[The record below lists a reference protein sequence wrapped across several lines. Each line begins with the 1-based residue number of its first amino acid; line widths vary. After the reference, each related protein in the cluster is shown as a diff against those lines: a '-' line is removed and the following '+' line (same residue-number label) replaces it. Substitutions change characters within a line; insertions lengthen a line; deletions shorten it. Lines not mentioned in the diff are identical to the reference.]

1 MFNKTESEK
10 IIKWEGKNVVNNV
23 LVYVFNAII
32 LMLLFVLFV
41 YINGETGGI
50 SIKEYFAETKKAV
63 QFAVFLS
70 TVVGITAVYI
80 FFEDRNFMRSA
91 SNSEMFFLV
100 IEISLACA
108 FFVGKYVNIY
118 LRPLAMSSLIVLF
131 LTDKRN
137 AIFVGAITSII
148 VFLTDIYAGV
158 LTGFDTY
165 VALITGFSASV
176 ISVFVMDKVYS
187 RLKMLVL
194 SFIASAP
201 VVICAIMSLIE
212 SEFKNVEI
220 ILPSSVFS
228 GLLSAALLIIFLPV
242 FEFIFSRVSCFKLAE
257 LNDHK
262 AKLIRRLIKEAPGT
276 FNHSLVVSN
285 IAEACATAI
294 EEDGLLA
301 RTCAYY
307 HDIGKLRR
315 PEYFSENQTDGV
327 NPHNDLTPE
336 LSATIIKSHAL
347 DGYKLLLKNRYP
359 KEIADVA
366 IQHHGTLPILFFYD
380 KAKKFTDGE
389 VDINEFSYA
398 GPKPQ
403 SKIAAIIM
411 IADGCEAA
419 VRTLKERS
427 REKVSDVVRKIV
439 NDRMELGQFDE
450 CEITIKELNIIIGT
464 VVNNLT
470 GIYHK
475 RVKYPKVS
483 LDGIKDLKEESI

>member
-10 IIKWEGKNVVNNV
+10 VLKWESKHIINNV
-23 LVYVFNAII
+23 LVYAINAVVI
-32 LMLLFVLFV
+32 MLLFALFI
-41 YINGETGGI
+41 YINGKTGGTGI
-50 SIKEYFAETKKAV
+50 GDFFAEGKNAV
-63 QFAVFLS
+63 QFSVFLI
-70 TVVGITAVYI
+70 TVVGITAIYI
-80 FFEDRNFMRSA
+80 FFEDRNFMRNA
-91 SNSEMFFLV
+91 ANSEMFFLV
-100 IEISLACA
+100 VEISLVAS
-108 FFVGKYVNIY
+108 FFVGKYISIY
-118 LRPLAMSSLIVLF
+118 LRPLALSTLIVLF
-131 LTDKRN
+131 LTNRRS
-137 AIFVGAITSII
+137 AIFIGAITSII
-148 VFLTDIYAGV
+148 VFLTDIYSGMF
-158 LTGFDTY
+158 TGFDTY
-165 VALITGFSASV
+165 VALIVGFSSSIIA
-176 ISVFVMDKVYS
+176 VFIMDKVYS

-194 SFIASAP
+194 SFIISAP
-201 VVICAIMSLIE
+201 AFVCALMSLIE
-212 SEFKNVEI
+212 SEFNEVEI
-220 ILPSSVFS
+220 VLPSGVLS

-242 FEFIFSRVSCFKLAE
+242 FEFVFRRVSCFKLAE

-285 IAEACATAI
+285 IAEACASAI

-315 PEYFSENQTDGV
+315 PEFFSENQADGV

-336 LSATIIKSHAL
+336 LSATIIKSHAQ

-366 IQHHGTLPILFFYD
+366 LEHHGTLPILYFYD

-389 VDINEFSYA
+389 VDINQFSYA

-419 VRTLKERS
+419 VRTLKDRS

-439 NDRMELGQFDE
+439 NIEAVLR
-450 CEITIKELNIIIGT
+450 
-464 VVNNLT
+464 
-470 GIYHK
+470 
-475 RVKYPKVS
+475 
-483 LDGIKDLKEESI
+483 SIADVAFCKAD